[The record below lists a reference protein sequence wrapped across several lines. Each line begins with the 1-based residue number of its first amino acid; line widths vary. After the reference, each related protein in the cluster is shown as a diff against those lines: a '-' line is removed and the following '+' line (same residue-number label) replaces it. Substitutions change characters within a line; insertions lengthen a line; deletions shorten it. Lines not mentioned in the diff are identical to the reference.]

1 MITIYSVDTEGRLF
15 TDPKQHYF
23 IDAALLQEKAT
34 AKKIESTLDKI
45 AALVGFKSG
54 NELTTHLACNGYNV
68 DELIRS
74 GYLAPVL
81 AKMIERRNT

>member
-34 AKKIESTLDKI
+34 AKKIETTLDKI
-45 AALVGFKSG
+45 AAHCGYKSG
-54 NELTTHLACNGYNV
+54 DELITYLACTGYNV
-68 DELIRS
+68 EELISS
-74 GYLAPVL
+74 GNLAAVL
-81 AKMIERRNT
+81 TKMLERRN

>member
-34 AKKIESTLDKI
+34 ALKIQATLDKI
-45 AALVGFKSG
+45 ASHFGYKSG
-54 NELTTHLACNGYNV
+54 NDLTNYLTCSGHNV
-68 DELIRS
+68 DELILS
-74 GYLAPVL
+74 GNLATVL
-81 AKMIERRNT
+81 TRN

>member
-34 AKKIESTLDKI
+34 ALKIQATLDKI
-45 AALVGFKSG
+45 ASNFGYKSG
-54 NELTTHLACNGYNV
+54 NDLTNYLTCSGHNV
-68 DELIRS
+68 DELILS
-74 GYLAPVL
+74 GNLATVL
-81 AKMIERRNT
+81 TRN